1 MIGNEITTIMA
12 MPLGD
17 VTAFM
22 RQIASAPDLEQALSV
37 LKQLA
42 IRCLPNGTRV
52 DLLFEE
58 HDGAYRQIF
67 STAETSVASAQ
78 ECLFTHNALLDTT
91 NTMINAGYSAVIT
104 VPLESPNR
112 RLGWLIV
119 AQQDGMFEP
128 ESAALADQIAALLT
142 LRLYAECEQAER
154 KAAQEHISA
163 LQHRLLGTD
172 EVRLR
177 ATLAAGAAHDIG
189 NLLAS
194 VMGHIQLM
202 QQYAPKSL
210 QSDLRTIEQAAR
222 DGHHLLR
229 RVLSSRLTISESPS
243 IPRSGIRQVIAD
255 ALKITEPF
263 WDERQAIAIVT
274 DVPLLPPVAAHPT
287 DLREVLINLIMN
299 GITAMAQGGTL
310 TIRAQLVGSA
320 VAIEVHDTGV
330 GIEQSFQQAIF
341 QPVLSAR
348 HTQQGGSGLGLS
360 VSRAIIEEYG
370 GTLDV
375 SSTIGAGATFTII
388 LPTVR

>member
-22 RQIASAPDLEQALSV
+22 RQIASAPDLERALSV

-42 IRCLPNGTRV
+42 IRCLPEETRV

-58 HDGAYRQIF
+58 HDGTYRQIF
-67 STAETSVASAQ
+67 STEDAS
-78 ECLFTHNALLDTT
+78 EHDCTVTYCSLLDTT
-91 NTMINAGYSAVIT
+91 RTMIDAGRSAVIT
-104 VPLESPNR
+104 VPLEGPNR
-112 RLGWLIV
+112 RMGWLIV
-119 AQQDGMFEP
+119 AQQNGIFEP
-128 ESAALADQIAALLT
+128 ETAALADQIAALLT
-142 LRLYAECEQAER
+142 LRLYAEYERAER
-154 KAAQEHISA
+154 KASQDYMAT
-163 LQHRLLGTD
+163 LQHRLLSAD

-229 RVLSSRLTISESPS
+229 RVLSSRLTVSESPS
-243 IPRSGIRQVIAD
+243 IPRAGIRQVIAD

-263 WDERQAIAIVT
+263 WDERQTIAIVT
-274 DVPLLPPVAAHPT
+274 DVPLLPPVATHPT

-310 TIRAQLVGSA
+310 TIRAHLVGSA

-330 GIEQSFQQAIF
+330 GIEQAFQETIF

-348 HTQQGGSGLGLS
+348 NTNQGGSGLGLS

-375 SSTIGAGATFTII
+375 SSAVGAGATFTII